1 MSYFVMAIYDLG
13 SELILETTDRDY
25 ARRFINKADDPAY
38 GEFWNHVR
46 EDRLIDVVIHEGDLA
61 NFRMTDYV

>member
-1 MSYFVMAIYDLG
+1 MSYFVMAVYDLG

-38 GEFWNHVR
+38 AEFWNHVR

-61 NFRMTDYV
+61 NFKMTDYV